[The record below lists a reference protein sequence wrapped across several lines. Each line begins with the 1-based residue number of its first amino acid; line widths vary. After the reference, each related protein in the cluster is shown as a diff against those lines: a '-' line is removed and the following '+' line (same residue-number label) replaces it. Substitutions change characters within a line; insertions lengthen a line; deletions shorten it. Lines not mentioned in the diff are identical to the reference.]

1 MLAAK
6 DRSFGPLAMESERP
20 HRTGSTRVGPHD
32 YLREMAD
39 RPFVLTMAGASEAYR
54 NELIRRVNARLPVAV
69 LFLLSTAAIATVLEV
84 LRFPQRRG
92 WMLAADA
99 AMLVLGGTAVG
110 LSLLR
115 PKRVILISILVVN
128 LLGLVLNGY
137 HAIVGAQLGLCI
149 WTLTALLCS
158 VVVFLPWGWKA
169 QAMSSVG
176 TLVGYGL
183 MALSQ
188 DTEGLVWI
196 AGGVYL
202 VVMVGMSVVGAGLI
216 ERYVA
221 MDFSLSQALSDR
233 EARLEQLLAD
243 EQRLRLAAEGANR
256 VKDEFLATVSHELRT
271 PLTPILGWV
280 RQLRDGGLS
289 RAEER
294 VALDT
299 IERAG
304 SSLVQLIDDLLDV
317 SRITSG
323 KLRLKARPVEIVRVV
338 AAAIEPMR
346 PAAAAKGITLD
357 VSTTEGL
364 TVAGDPDRLQQ
375 VVWNLVSN
383 AIKFTDAGGRVKVD
397 VSRVDSEVEIRV
409 SDTGQGISEEL
420 LPHVF
425 ERFWQADGSSTRAF
439 GGLGL
444 GLAIV
449 RHLVELHGGTV
460 HAGSPGVGLGSIFRV
475 RLPASVSGSVE
486 VVPPAASAIGLL
498 AGLSALVVD
507 DESDGKDMV
516 RVLLERKGIE
526 VRTASSASQA
536 LELLDD
542 WMPDVLIS
550 DLAMPQQDG
559 FALIR
564 AIRLREATR
573 GGRVAALAFTARA
586 AAEDR
591 TRALAAGFDGYL
603 AKPAD
608 PDALLALVAHLAT
621 PLDGAPAPA

>member
-1 MLAAK
+1 VRDYLRGMA
-6 DRSFGPLAMESERP
+6 DRSFSLSI
-20 HRTGSTRVGPHD
+20 
-32 YLREMAD
+32 
-39 RPFVLTMAGASEAYR
+39 AGASEAYR
-54 NELIRRVNARLPVAV
+54 NELIRRVNARLPIAV
-69 LFLLSTAAIATVLEV
+69 LFLLATATIATVFEV
-84 LRFPQRRG
+84 LRFPERRG
-92 WMLAADA
+92 WMLAADG
-99 AMLVLGGTAVG
+99 AMLVLGTIAVG
-110 LSLLR
+110 VSLLR
-115 PKRVILISILVVN
+115 PQRVIVVTVVVVN
-128 LLGLVLNGY
+128 LLGLVLNAY
-137 HAIVGAQLGLCI
+137 HAVVGAQLGLCI
-149 WTLTALLCS
+149 WTLTALLGS
-158 VVVFLPWGWKA
+158 AVVFLPWGWKG
-169 QAMSSVG
+169 QAMSSLG
-176 TLVGYGL
+176 ALLGYGL
-183 MALSQ
+183 MTLSPQ
-188 DTEGLVWI
+188 ADGLVWA

-202 VVMVGMSVVGAGLI
+202 VVMVGMSVVAAGLI
-216 ERYVA
+216 ERYIA
-221 MDFSLSQALSDR
+221 IDFSLSRTLSDR

-243 EQRLRLAAEGANR
+243 EQSARLAAEAANR

-289 RAEER
+289 PAEER
-294 VALDT
+294 VALGT

-323 KLRLKARPVEIVRVV
+323 KLRLQPRPVEIVRVV

-357 VSTTEGL
+357 VSTVEGL
-364 TVAGDPDRLQQ
+364 TVAGDPERLQQ
-375 VVWNLVSN
+375 IVWNLVSN
-383 AIKFTDAGGRVKVD
+383 AIKFTDSGGRVKVD
-397 VSRVDSEVEIRV
+397 VSRVDAEVEIRV

-425 ERFWQADGSSTRAF
+425 ERFWQADGSSTRTF

-475 RLPASVSGSVE
+475 RLPASTSPGT
-486 VVPPAASAIGLL
+486 VVPPPTANAIGLL

-536 LELLDD
+536 LELLDE
-542 WMPDVLIS
+542 WVPDVVIS

-621 PLDGAPAPA
+621 PAIGAGTPASG

>member
-1 MLAAK
+1 
-6 DRSFGPLAMESERP
+6 
-20 HRTGSTRVGPHD
+20 
-32 YLREMAD
+32 MAD
-39 RPFVLTMAGASEAYR
+39 RPFSLTRTGASEAYR
-54 NELIRRVNARLPVAV
+54 NELIRRVNARLPIAV
-69 LFLLSTAAIATVLEV
+69 LFLLATAALATVFEV
-84 LRFPQRRG
+84 IRFPERRG

-99 AMLVLGGTAVG
+99 AMLVLGAAAVG
-110 LSLLR
+110 FSLLR
-115 PKRVILISILVVN
+115 PQRVIVVSIVIAN
-128 LLGLVLNGY
+128 LLGIVLNGY
-137 HAIVGAQLGLCI
+137 HAVVGAQLGLCI
-149 WTLTALLCS
+149 WTLTALLGS
-158 VVVFLPWGWKA
+158 AVVFLPWGWKA
-169 QAMSSVG
+169 QAMASVG
-176 TLVGYGL
+176 TLLGYGL
-183 MALSQ
+183 MALTPQS
-188 DTEGLVWI
+188 DGLVWA
-196 AGGVYL
+196 AGGAYL
-202 VVMVGMSVVGAGLI
+202 IVMVGMSVVAAGLI

-221 MDFSLSQALSDR
+221 IDFSLSRALSDR

-243 EQRLRLAAEGANR
+243 EQTARLAAESANR
-256 VKDEFLATVSHELRT
+256 IKDEFLATVSHELRT

-280 RQLRDGGLS
+280 RQLREGGLS
-289 RAEER
+289 RADEK

-323 KLRLKARPVEIVRVV
+323 KLRLQPRPVEVMRVV

-357 VSTTEGL
+357 VSAVEGA

-397 VSRVDSEVEIRV
+397 VSRLESEVEIRV

-475 RLPASVSGSVE
+475 RLPASASSGPE
-486 VVPPAASAIGLL
+486 VAPKTANAIGLL

-507 DESDGKDMV
+507 DESDGKEMV
-516 RVLLERKGIE
+516 RALLERRGLE

-564 AIRLREATR
+564 AIRLREAAR
-573 GGRVAALAFTARA
+573 GGHVRALAFTARA

-591 TRALAAGFDGYL
+591 TRALAAGFDDYL

-621 PLDGAPAPA
+621 PTLGDAAPGSA

>member
-1 MLAAK
+1 M
-6 DRSFGPLAMESERP
+6 SERP
-20 HRTGSTRVGPHD
+20 FSITV
-32 YLREMAD
+32 
-39 RPFVLTMAGASEAYR
+39 AGASEAYR

-69 LFLLSTAAIATVLEV
+69 LFLLATATLATVFEI
-84 LRFPQRRG
+84 LRFPDRRV
-92 WMLAADA
+92 WMFAADA
-99 AMLVLGGTAVG
+99 AMLVLGTIAVG
-110 LSLLR
+110 FSLLR
-115 PKRVILISILVVN
+115 PKSVLPVSIIVVN
-128 LLGLVLNGY
+128 LLGLVLNAY
-137 HAIVGAQLGLCI
+137 HAVVGAQLGFCI
-149 WTLTALLCS
+149 WTLTALLGS
-158 VVVFLPWGWKA
+158 TVVFLPWGWKA
-169 QAMSSVG
+169 QALAAPG
-176 TLVGYGL
+176 TLLGYGL
-183 MALSQ
+183 MVYSSQ
-188 DTEGLVWI
+188 ADSLVWL
-196 AGGVYL
+196 AGGAYL
-202 VVMVGMSVVGAGLI
+202 VVMVGMSVVAAGLI
-216 ERYVA
+216 ERYLA
-221 MDFSLSQALSDR
+221 IDFSLSKALSDR
-233 EARLEQLLAD
+233 EARLEELLAD
-243 EQRLRLAAEGANR
+243 EQTARVAAEAASR
-256 VKDEFLATVSHELRT
+256 IKDEFLATVSHELRT

-280 RQLRDGGLS
+280 RQLREGGLS
-289 RAEER
+289 PAEQR

-323 KLRLKARPVEIVRVV
+323 KLRLQPRPVEVVRIV

-357 VSTTEGL
+357 VSAVEGA

-383 AIKFTDAGGRVKVD
+383 AIKFTEPGGRVKVD
-397 VSRVDSEVEIRV
+397 VSRHESDVEIRV

-425 ERFWQADGSSTRAF
+425 ERFWQADGSSTRTF

-460 HAGSPGVGLGSIFRV
+460 HAGSPGIGLGSIFRV
-475 RLPASVSGSVE
+475 RLPASAGAGAD
-486 VVPPAASAIGLL
+486 VVAPIASETEAL

-507 DESDGKDMV
+507 DESDGKEMV
-516 RVLLERKGIE
+516 RSLLERRGIE

-536 LELLDD
+536 LELLDE

-564 AIRLREATR
+564 AIRLREVAS
-573 GGRVAALAFTARA
+573 GGHMPALAFTARA

-621 PLDGAPAPA
+621 PSFGDGVPASA